1 MTMAD
6 PRTPKNYYVSQDEYD
21 SHQNSLERLRTKLD
35 DLVTALNSY
44 KEKRGMSPAAKKIVD
59 DEEDKAA
66 QLRYKKRSKEN
77 AMRFLDAVLDGD
89 EEDMVDRVKE
99 ALDYKALIRVDPYM
113 METGS
118 EMQEQI
124 FGDY

>member
-1 MTMAD
+1 
-6 PRTPKNYYVSQDEYD
+6 
-21 SHQNSLERLRTKLD
+21 
-35 DLVTALNSY
+35 
-44 KEKRGMSPAAKKIVD
+44 MSPAAKKIVD

-89 EEDMVDRVKE
+89 DDDMVDSIKE

-113 METGS
+113 MATGS

>member
-44 KEKRGMSPAAKKIVD
+44 KEKRGMTPAAKKIVD

-66 QLRYKKRSKEN
+66 RLRYKKRSKEN

-89 EEDMVDRVKE
+89 DSDMVDRIKE
-99 ALDYKALIRVDPYM
+99 ALD
-113 METGS
+113 
-118 EMQEQI
+118 
-124 FGDY
+124 

>member
-44 KEKRGMSPAAKKIVD
+44 KEREGCRQQQKR
-59 DEEDKAA
+59 
-66 QLRYKKRSKEN
+66 
-77 AMRFLDAVLDGD
+77 
-89 EEDMVDRVKE
+89 
-99 ALDYKALIRVDPYM
+99 
-113 METGS
+113 
-118 EMQEQI
+118 
-124 FGDY
+124 